1 MNYLLTSTPPSAKEN
16 YEIIRS
22 KQAEKAANFI
32 DCAIAIFWI
41 RELKQYEQ
49 LGFTRLEV
57 FLASQGIEMSKAD
70 YHNKAN
76 LGEML
81 RWINATRE
89 ELIDCGP
96 SALQEIARLAKGKGM
111 AEKNKAAICRLI
123 NGKAKGLLDIKQVIE
138 QVRAILGG
146 DKKQADSTPKAP
158 VNTAPVET
166 SDDDNADDNTPATE
180 DWRAPFLKMLHAAK
194 DAADYFAQLDDMRG
208 E

>member
-89 ELIDCGP
+89 ELVDCGP

-111 AEKNKAAICRLI
+111 AEKNRAVICRLI
-123 NGKAKGLLDIKQVIE
+123 NGKAKGLLDIKQVNE

-146 DKKQADSTPKAP
+146 DKKQAESTPKPTATP
-158 VNTAPVET
+158 APVET
-166 SDDDNADDNTPATE
+166 EETETTPDWWAEVCAIKAKAGDDKAAF
-180 DWRAPFLKMLHAAK
+180 RAMMLEHW
-194 DAADYFAQLDDMRG
+194 G